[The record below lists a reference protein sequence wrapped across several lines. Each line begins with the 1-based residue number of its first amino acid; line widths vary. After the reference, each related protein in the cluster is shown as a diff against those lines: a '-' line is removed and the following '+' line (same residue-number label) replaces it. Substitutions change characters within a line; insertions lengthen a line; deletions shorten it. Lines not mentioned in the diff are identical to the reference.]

1 MQQSITVPR
10 GTNIGKAIKDTLIA
24 KKLYNKVKILTF
36 EVKRDKVA
44 KTVTASIT
52 YNYK

>member
-1 MQQSITVPR
+1 MQQDIIIPR
-10 GTNIGKAIKDTLIA
+10 GTNVGKAIKDTLIA
-24 KKLYNKVKILTF
+24 KRLYNKVKILTF
-36 EVKRDKVA
+36 NIKRDKVA